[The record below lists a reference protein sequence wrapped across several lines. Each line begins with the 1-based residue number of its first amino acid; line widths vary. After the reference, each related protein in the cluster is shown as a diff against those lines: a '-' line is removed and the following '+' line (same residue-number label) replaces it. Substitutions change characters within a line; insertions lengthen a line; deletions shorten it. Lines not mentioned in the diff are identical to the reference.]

1 MSEPGAPP
9 PADPPDGEDGNGA
22 DLDVNILRQALP
34 YMRRHRG
41 KTLVVKLGG
50 HLVQDR
56 VALDHLSADLALLH
70 HIGMRVC
77 VIHGGG
83 PQATALQERLGV
95 EPQFVEGRRITD
107 DATLEVVKMVF
118 AGKINLEMLSALR
131 GHGLRVVGLTGVSGG
146 LISARRREVKEMKDP
161 VTGETRAVDFG
172 HVGDIEGVDTTLLRV
187 LMENGYVPVVASLG
201 ADGKGNILNINADNV
216 ALEMAVDLKADKFL
230 NLTQV
235 PGVLRDPADPDT
247 LVTDLTAEGAEA
259 LQKEGCIRGGMI
271 PKVRTCVEA
280 VRRGIPRAHI
290 LNGLEP
296 HAILLE
302 LFTVRGTG
310 TMITLEPVPPGAPG

>member
-1 MSEPGAPP
+1 M
-9 PADPPDGEDGNGA
+9 
-22 DLDVNILRQALP
+22 
-34 YMRRHRG
+34 
-41 KTLVVKLGG
+41 
-50 HLVQDR
+50 
-56 VALDHLSADLALLH
+56 
-70 HIGMRVC
+70 
-77 VIHGGG
+77 
-83 PQATALQERLGV
+83 
-95 EPQFVEGRRITD
+95 EPQFVEGRRVTD

-118 AGKINLEMLSALR
+118 AGKINLEMLAALR

-146 LISARRREVKEMKDP
+146 LIRAKRREIKEMTDP
-161 VTGETRAVDFG
+161 VTGERRAVDFG

-201 ADGKGNILNINADNV
+201 ADAKGNILNINADTV

-235 PGVLRDPADPDT
+235 PGVMRSMDDPES
-247 LVTDLTAEGAEA
+247 LITDLTADGAEA
-259 LQKEGCIRGGMI
+259 LATGGVVKDGMI
-271 PKVRTCVEA
+271 PKVRTCIEA
-280 VRRGIPRAHI
+280 VRRGISRAHI

-310 TMITLEPVPPGAPG
+310 TMITLKPEPPSGAPG

>member
-1 MSEPGAPP
+1 MSEPEPEPP
-9 PADPPDGEDGNGA
+9 VPP

-34 YMRRHRG
+34 YMRLHRG
-41 KTLVVKLGG
+41 KTMVVKLGG

-56 VALDHLSADLALLH
+56 VALDNLASDIALLH
-70 HIGMRVC
+70 HVGARVC

-83 PQATALQERLGV
+83 PQATELQEKLGV
-95 EPQFVEGRRITD
+95 APQFVEGRRITD

-131 GHGLRVVGLTGVSGG
+131 GHGLRVVGLTGLSGG
-146 LISARRREVKEMKDP
+146 LIQARRREVKEMRDP
-161 VTGETRAVDFG
+161 VTGATRAVDFG
-172 HVGDIEGVDTTLLRV
+172 HVGDIESVDTTLLRV

-201 ADGKGNILNINADNV
+201 ADAKGNILNINADTV
-216 ALEMAVDLKADKFL
+216 AVEMAVDLKADKFL

-235 PGVLRDPADPDT
+235 PGVLRDLKDPDS
-247 LVTDLTAEGAEA
+247 LVTDLLAADADA
-259 LQKEGCIRGGMI
+259 LISGGMVKGGMI

-310 TMITLEPVPPGAPG
+310 TMITVDPVPPAVNGA

>member
-1 MSEPGAPP
+1 MSDTPAPHNGGD
-9 PADPPDGEDGNGA
+9 AVPDM
-22 DLDVNILRQALP
+22 DVNILRQALP
-34 YMRRHRG
+34 YMRQHRG
-41 KTLVVKLGG
+41 KILVAKLGG
-50 HLVQDR
+50 HLVKDR
-56 VALDHLSADLALLH
+56 VALDYLAADMALLH

-83 PQATALQERLGV
+83 PQATELQEKLGV
-95 EPQFVEGRRITD
+95 EPQFVEGRRVTD

-118 AGKINLEMLSALR
+118 AGKINLEMLAALR

-146 LISARRREVKEMKDP
+146 LIRARRREVREMTDP
-161 VTGETRAVDFG
+161 VTGERRAVDFG

-201 ADGKGNILNINADNV
+201 ADDKGNILNINADTV

-235 PGVLRDPADPDT
+235 PGVMRSLDDPDS
-247 LVTDLTAEGAEA
+247 LITDLTAAEAEA
-259 LQKEGCIRGGMI
+259 LVEKGLVGGGMI

-280 VRRGIPRAHI
+280 VRRGIQRAHI

-310 TMITLEPVPPGAPG
+310 TMITLDPVPAAGSGG

>member
-1 MSEPGAPP
+1 MSEEPSSPEGRGAP
-9 PADPPDGEDGNGA
+9 AEGG
-22 DLDVNILRQALP
+22 DVDVGVLRQALP
-34 YMRRHRG
+34 YMRQHRG

-56 VALDHLSADLALLH
+56 VALDDLSSDVALLH
-70 HIGMRVC
+70 HVGMRVC

-83 PQATALQERLGV
+83 PQATELQERLGV

-131 GHGLRVVGLTGVSGG
+131 SHGLRAVGLTGVSGG
-146 LISARRREVKEMKDP
+146 LIRARRREVKEMTDP
-161 VTGETRAVDFG
+161 VTGQRRAVDFG
-172 HVGDIEGVDTTLLRV
+172 HVGDIEGVDASLLRV

-201 ADGKGNILNINADNV
+201 ADGRGNILNINADNV

-235 PGVLRDPADPDT
+235 PGVMRDLKDPHS
-247 LVTDLTAEGAEA
+247 LVTDLTAAEA
-259 LQKEGCIRGGMI
+259 DRLVAGGVVKGGMI

-296 HAILLE
+296 HAILVE
-302 LFTVRGTG
+302 LFTLRGTG
-310 TMITLEPVPPGAPG
+310 TMVTMAPEPANGAP